1 MIVCVSLLLMY
12 ENAERRIQSIAV
24 PYFPIPAR
32 TCGTV
37 TLRKAVHS
45 LYCLHPDSKQ
55 RETDAQIVFVWHDT
69 LPTFH
74 TQMRNSSYLRR
85 GQLIL
90 SAKNMTAMSNL
101 IIWRPQ
107 IISKDI
113 VPLNGL
119 SADGGHYLPT
129 LQNYLFT
136 TIRAKFQHLNDG
148 YDLSPFRPKV
158 I

>member
-12 ENAERRIQSIAV
+12 ENAERRIKSIAV

-32 TCGTV
+32 TFDTV

-45 LYCLHPDSKQ
+45 LNCLHPDSKQ
-55 RETDAQIVFVWHDT
+55 RETDALIVFVLHDT

-129 LQNYLFT
+129 LQNLSIHNYKS
-136 TIRAKFQHLNDG
+136 KF
-148 YDLSPFRPKV
+148 STPK
-158 I
+158 